1 MFYQLLF
8 LLILI
13 LFNAFFA
20 ASEIAMISLNDNRI
34 KKMGEEGHKKALL
47 ILNFLKEP
55 SKFLATIQIGITLA
69 GFLASA
75 FAAQSFAGKLVALV
89 EPLGFPVGTVV
100 LNALAVTLITLIL
113 SYITLVFGELVPK
126 RIAMQKAESIAMFS
140 AVPLTYLFKI
150 TRPFVAFL
158 SISTNFFLRLFGIN
172 PADHEEKITEEEI
185 RLMVDAG
192 QEKGVIPLIEKEMI
206 HNVFEFDNTDAAQIM
221 THRTDIVGISL
232 DEDLDKIMDI
242 INEKKFSRMPVY
254 DGTMD
259 HIVGILYLKDV
270 IPYLTLKSESNF
282 SLEKIMRKPYFI
294 PKHIKNDDLFLD
306 MQKKRM
312 QMAVVI
318 DDFGG
323 TAGIV
328 TIEDL
333 LEEIVGNLFDEYDT
347 PWQEIEQIDES
358 TYLFAGNI
366 SLDEVQEA
374 LDLELPTDEY
384 DTLNGFILGQLGRI
398 PDHTEKPT
406 VHYGPFIFRVEKIIG
421 KRILQVKASQN
432 RESVLP

>member
-8 LLILI
+8 LLILV
-13 LFNAFFA
+13 LLNAFFA
-20 ASEIAMISLNDNRI
+20 ASEIAIISLNDNKI

-47 ILNFLKEP
+47 ILKFLKDP

-75 FAAQSFAGKLVALV
+75 FASQSFAGKLVALIKL
-89 EPLGFPVGTVV
+89 LGLPIGEGV
-100 LNALAVTLITLIL
+100 LNTLSITLITLIL
-113 SYITLVFGELVPK
+113 SYVTLVFGELVPK
-126 RIAMQKAESIAMFS
+126 RIAMQKAESIAMF
-140 AVPLTYLFKI
+140 AALPLTYLFRF

-158 SISTNFFLRLFGIN
+158 SLSTNFFMRLLGAN
-172 PADHEEKITEEEI
+172 PAVNEEKITEEEI

-206 HNVFEFDNTDAAQIM
+206 HNIFEFDNTDAAQIM

-232 DEDLDKIMDI
+232 DEDFDSIMNLF
-242 INEKKFSRMPVY
+242 NEKKFSRIPVY
-254 DGTMD
+254 EGTID
-259 HIVGILYLKDV
+259 HIIGILYLKDV
-270 IPYLTLKSESNF
+270 FPYLNTNTKNDF

-294 PKHIKNDDLFLD
+294 PESIKNDDLFLE
-306 MQKKRM
+306 MQKNRI

-347 PWQEIEQIDES
+347 PWQEIEQIDEN
-358 TYLFAGNI
+358 TYLFAGEI
-366 SLDEVQEA
+366 SLDEVEET

-384 DTLNGFILGQLGRI
+384 DTLSGFILGQLGRI
-398 PDHTEKPT
+398 PGHTENPSIQ
-406 VHYGPFIFRVEKIIG
+406 YGPFVFSVEKISG
-421 KRILQVKASQN
+421 KRILKVQATRNQGSVK
-432 RESVLP
+432 